1 MAAAASPKALS
12 KNLSPKQRLEA
23 LKALVRFKGDEKKR
37 HNGRVSE
44 AQTGLKKLALGEIPE
59 THAACVQRLKD
70 IQARWKEVDDKKKD
84 RTNFNRV
91 QEEAEYQILFEDI
104 REGTQVELPGTE
116 VVITLDSLQHLKRA
130 TTAVKTAD
138 AERDDA
144 EPAEGEDA
152 PKLPPPADA
161 KVLADLDAA
170 LDGFI
175 AEAKIAPAAL
185 PTDAQA
191 VHPDDAKPGRKPAA
205 NAAPPVH

>member
-1 MAAAASPKALS
+1 MAAASPKALS

-44 AQTGLKKLALGEIPE
+44 AQSSLKKLAMGDVPE

-70 IQARWKEVDDKKKD
+70 IQARWNEVDEKKKD

-138 AERDDA
+138 AERDDT
-144 EPAEGEDA
+144 EPEEGEDA
-152 PKLPPPADA
+152 PKMPPPADA

-185 PTDAQA
+185 PTEAQG
-191 VHPDDAKPGRKPAA
+191 VHPDEAKPTSRKLA
-205 NAAPPVH
+205 AAPAPVH